1 MQDTLLAL
9 SPLDGRYAKSVAA
22 LRPVFSEYG
31 LMKARVRV
39 ELEWLK
45 ALAAAPQIG
54 EVAPFSAATLAAI
67 DQVIADFSP
76 EDAAAVKAIE
86 ATTNHDV
93 KAIEYWLKN
102 RFAANREIAAVS
114 EYIHFACTS
123 EDINNLAHASKLRAT
138 PSSCRRLTPSAT
150 NCAPWHTNTPR
161 CR

>member
-1 MQDTLLAL
+1 MHDTLLAL
-9 SPLDGRYAKSVAA
+9 SPLDGRYANSVAA

-45 ALAAAPQIG
+45 ALAAAPEIG
-54 EVAPFSAATLAAI
+54 EVAPFSAATLAEI
-67 DQVIADFSP
+67 DRVIAGFTP
-76 EDAAAVKAIE
+76 EDAAAVKSIE

-102 RFAANREIAAVS
+102 RFAANSEIAATS

-123 EDINNLAHASKLRAT
+123 
-138 PSSCRRLTPSAT
+138 
-150 NCAPWHTNTPR
+150 
-161 CR
+161 